1 MQKSNLLVVIVVALI
16 AGYAG
21 TYFASHKNTPV
32 VAEAKKETAYERV
45 MRTGVLRCGYAM
57 WPPLV
62 LDKDANTGQMTG
74 IMKDIME
81 EAGKSLSLKVEWVEE
96 TGWGTYPE
104 GLRTG
109 RFDVFCAGSWRSAAK
124 GREIRYTVPVFY
136 NPVYAYVRADDAR
149 FDGGLDVLNDPAMRI
164 SGQDG
169 EYSELVA
176 RKHFPKATY
185 VGQPQMTD
193 LALIFLN
200 VANGKADIVFNVPDL
215 ADEFMQKN
223 PGKLKQLT
231 VEPYSVSSTSFSV
244 GMHETDLQHL
254 LDTAF
259 VEMIDTGLVDKILE
273 KYNAKP
279 DQFLRIAKPYQMM
292 EQK

>member
-1 MQKSNLLVVIVVALI
+1 MRKTPLFLVVVIALA

-21 TYFASHKNTPV
+21 AYFAQHKGDAV
-32 VAEAKKETAYERV
+32 VAVKKETAYERV

-57 WPPLV
+57 WPPIV
-62 LDKDANTGQMTG
+62 LDKNPNTGELSG

-81 EAGKSLSLKVEWVEE
+81 EAGKNLSLKVEWVEE

-104 GLRTG
+104 GLKSG

-124 GREIRYTVPVFY
+124 GREIRYTIPVFY
-136 NPVYAYVRADDAR
+136 NPVYAYVRADDTR
-149 FDGGLDVLNDPAMRI
+149 FDGGLGGLNDPAMRI

-185 VGQPQMTD
+185 VGQPQMSEMG
-193 LALIFLN
+193 LIFMN

-215 ADEFMQKN
+215 AEDFMQKN
-223 PGKLKQLT
+223 QGKLKRLS
-231 VEPYSVSSTSFSV
+231 VEPYAVSSTSFSV
-244 GMHETDLQHL
+244 GMHETDLQQL

-259 VEMIDTGLVDKILE
+259 VELIDSGMINKILE
-273 KYNAKP
+273 KNNAKS